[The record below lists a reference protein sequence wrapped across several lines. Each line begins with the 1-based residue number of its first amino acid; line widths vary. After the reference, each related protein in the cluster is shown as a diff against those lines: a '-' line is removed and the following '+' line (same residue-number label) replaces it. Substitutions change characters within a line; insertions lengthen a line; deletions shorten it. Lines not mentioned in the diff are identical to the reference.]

1 MLKTPTDEIPTTMFG
16 SEELR
21 QFAKDMV
28 TTMKKAH
35 GVGLA
40 APQVGK
46 NWRMAVIH
54 KQADASLRAD
64 LLLINPR
71 ISRATGETV
80 RDEEGC
86 LSIPGVFGIVP
97 RPDQVLVHA
106 YDLEGNRFAV
116 EAYGLF
122 ARVLQHE
129 IDHLQGI
136 LFLERAEKITQGER
150 LL

>member
-1 MLKTPTDEIPTTMFG
+1 MLTTPTVEVAAELFG
-16 SEELR
+16 SLAL
-21 QFAKDMV
+21 QSFAKDMI
-28 TTMKKAH
+28 TTMKRSH

-40 APQVGK
+40 APQIGK
-46 NWRMAVIH
+46 NWKMAVIH
-54 KQADASLRAD
+54 KQTDSALQAD
-64 LLLINPR
+64 LVLINPR
-71 ISRATGETV
+71 IARAAGQTV

-97 RPDQVLVHA
+97 RPEEVVVHA
-106 YDLEGNRFAV
+106 FDLEGNRRTI

-136 LFLERAEKITQGER
+136 LFLDRVEKITQGEH

>member
-1 MLKTPTDEIPTTMFG
+1 MLTTPTEEVPASLFG
-16 SEELR
+16 SDELR
-21 QFAKDMV
+21 QFAKDMT

-46 NWRMAVIH
+46 NWRMAIIH
-54 KQADASLRAD
+54 KQADASLRND
-64 LLLINPR
+64 LVLINPR
-71 ISRATGETV
+71 IARATGQTV

-97 RPDQVLVHA
+97 RPDQVVVHA
-106 YDLEGNRFAV
+106 FDVEGNRFTVQA
-116 EAYGLF
+116 EGLF
-122 ARVLQHE
+122 SRVLQHE

-136 LFLERAEKITQGER
+136 LFLDRVEKITQGAQ